1 MGRLTGMTTVLAIAV
16 VALTAPP
23 ATACNQPDIE
33 VSTTRARPGDWVNF
47 TVSATDAGAGYIV
60 LVQGQEVA
68 AGTDPDGGGVS
79 SRFQMPDLGDSDLPA
94 AVEVKITHPN
104 PGSEGGDF
112 HGGAP
117 WWGSTA
123 EVGYRARTA
132 APAPAPVPEPERARK
147 SAPRGQPE
155 RIRAAVTKR
164 AAPKPQRK
172 RQVRRVRKA
181 RKAKRRER
189 QRERRTRAATE
200 ADITSTPAAVRP
212 APEPPEV
219 AKVAPTGIG
228 MKGAVGI
235 LFLLTVGCAGYGRYS
250 SRRRVF

>member
-1 MGRLTGMTTVLAIAV
+1 MTTVLAIAV
-16 VALTAPP
+16 VAMTAPP

-60 LVQGQEVA
+60 FVQGQEVA
-68 AGTDPDGGGVS
+68 TGTDPDGGGVS

-94 AVEVKITHPN
+94 AVEVKVTHPN

-132 APAPAPVPEPERARK
+132 SPAPAPAREPEKARK
-147 SAPRGQPE
+147 SAPRARPE
-155 RIRAAVTKR
+155 RKRAVVRKR
-164 AAPKPQRK
+164 AAPKPPRK
-172 RQVRRVRKA
+172 RQARKERTA

-189 QRERRTRAATE
+189 HRERRTRAATE
-200 ADITSTPAAVRP
+200 ADITPTPAAVRSE
-212 APEPPEV
+212 PEPPV

-250 SRRRVF
+250 SRRRAF

>member
-1 MGRLTGMTTVLAIAV
+1 MVGRLIGVMTVLAIAV
-16 VALTAPP
+16 AVSAPP
-23 ATACNQPDIE
+23 ATACNEPDIE

-60 LVQGQEVA
+60 FVQGQEVA
-68 AGTDPDGGGVS
+68 TGTDPDGGGVS

-94 AVEVKITHPN
+94 AVEVKVTHPN

-123 EVGYRARTA
+123 EVGYRARTSSP
-132 APAPAPVPEPERARK
+132 APAPAPEREKARK
-147 SAPRGQPE
+147 SAPRAQPE
-155 RIRAAVTKR
+155 RKRAAVTKR

-172 RQVRRVRKA
+172 RQA
-181 RKAKRRER
+181 RKAKRRAR

-200 ADITSTPAAVRP
+200 ADITSTPAAVRSE
-212 APEPPEV
+212 PEPAEV

-250 SRRRVF
+250 SRRRMF